1 MTSQLTTSSI
11 PEERICVDTGVV
23 ESDAD
28 EGTAPVAQ
36 VGQRRQRVNTV
47 CGLTGPH
54 GSTEDPAL
62 LSPRPHDR
70 RYGSMLSLDPAN
82 VTPVKSMSAV
92 RRHRHGEYT
101 SITDSISIQRDDRN
115 KRQRRSMSNEHQD
128 NHSGVIEEEE
138 LADCELTDV
147 LTDGEAQETDDDR
160 VGDFRESTDGSKM
173 YLSLSVVN
181 EQDSPHP
188 SPRPP
193 SNSSARGD

>member
-82 VTPVKSMSAV
+82 VTPVKSMSVDFVKENARAV

-115 KRQRRSMSNEHQD
+115 KRQRRSMSNEHQE
-128 NHSGVIEEEE
+128 SGPQSEDEVGSHEEAEPS
-138 LADCELTDV
+138 TR
-147 LTDGEAQETDDDR
+147 QRRSIDR
-160 VGDFRESTDGSKM
+160 RVMDE
-173 YLSLSVVN
+173 VV
-181 EQDSPHP
+181 
-188 SPRPP
+188 
-193 SNSSARGD
+193 ALV